1 MSESRAA
8 IQKLHSDLIELGV
21 NGAYEL
27 GDDATLCVWISLVVV
42 YRDGYFRWWEGAS
55 RCRHPGDDPRGCA
68 VRVARRHAGLIKEV
82 PPWWEDQN
90 EVLRGEAVDDHP

>member
-27 GDDATLCVWISLVVV
+27 GDDARLCVWISLVVV

-55 RCRHPGDDPRGCA
+55 RVATREMIRVGAPSGSPGGTPG
-68 VRVARRHAGLIKEV
+68 
-82 PPWWEDQN
+82 
-90 EVLRGEAVDDHP
+90 